1 MIQLYDFIIKTFIGT
16 TLISISYIGFGM
28 LKDYV
33 EISYSE
39 SEKNKKEN

>member
-1 MIQLYDFIIKTFIGT
+1 MIQFYDFIIKTFIGT
-16 TLISISYIGFGM
+16 TLISISYIGFSM